1 MPRMLVLLF
10 LFVAG
15 CNNAADNYRPFAAAV
30 FTKYAVPSIS
40 PSCTGGGLCEGRGWL
55 QQFDGTSTRRDCP
68 DCEVRWEALPI
79 AIAHSPAAS
88 VAESKQVAGRA
99 LARRRLFHRLRSI
112 RKAKR

>member
-1 MPRMLVLLF
+1 MLVLLF

-68 DCEVRWEALPI
+68 DCEVRWEALPDDKGATFQ
-79 AIAHSPAAS
+79 AIAKRRPR
-88 VAESKQVAGRA
+88 QRAGRF
-99 LARRRLFHRLRSI
+99 RC
-112 RKAKR
+112 